1 MSTVPPA
8 TPAPDKKRE
17 QGVILVSY
25 PKVVFLYPS
34 VLVAL
39 VAALYMQFVG
49 NAAIE
54 KADVAH
60 ANAVAAAEAAPA
72 DGAAPAVKP
81 EQVQRP
87 IGPVMMGTVFIVVLL
102 LNLVVISFD
111 FPRTTSVTIAA
122 LLAAALLGVLLL
134 SKYYPNL
141 LPLVSRLLAKLQPEA
156 NAMFYFCY
164 SLGMLVIYFAVWI
177 NSKFDYWE
185 LRHNELLHHHGF
197 MSDLERHPTTA
208 LKINKEIKDIFEY
221 LLLKSGRMILQAG
234 GNQRPIVLENVF
246 FIDKKEEVITQ
257 MLSASLVQI
266 APSDEMK

>member
-1 MSTVPPA
+1 M
-8 TPAPDKKRE
+8 
-17 QGVILVSY
+17 ILVSY

-39 VAALYMQFVG
+39 FAALYMQFVG

-60 ANAVAAAEAAPA
+60 AAAVSAEAAAETARAEAAKAAGDVAAKPA
-72 DGAAPAVKP
+72 
-81 EQVQRP
+81 QVERP
-87 IGPVMMGTVFIVVLL
+87 FGPVMMGTVFIVVLL
-102 LNLVVISFD
+102 LNLIVISFD

-141 LPLVSRLLAKLQPEA
+141 LPFVSRLLAKLQPEA

-164 SLGMLVIYFAVWI
+164 SIGMLVIYGAVWI

-221 LLLKSGRMILQAG
+221 MLLKSGRMILQAG

-246 FIDKKEEVITQ
+246 FIDKKEQVITE

-266 APSDEMK
+266 APPDEMK

>member
-17 QGVILVSY
+17 KGVILVSY

-72 DGAAPAVKP
+72 DGAEPAVKP

-141 LPLVSRLLAKLQPEA
+141 LPFVSRLLAKLQPEA

-266 APSDEMK
+266 AAPDEMK